1 MKSDKIDISIN
12 QNMNQIQNEV
22 NQININQKSSSIN
35 LDTTHQPVTIVFVG
49 LVDSGKSTISGSL
62 LYNLG

>member
-1 MKSDKIDISIN
+1 MTVRFMVNMN
-12 QNMNQIQNEV
+12 QNTNQIQNEM

-49 LVDSGKSTISGSL
+49 LVDSGKSTKSGSL